1 MPKAAQVVQLPAPVA
16 RRATGSSVAT
26 RYKSEIATIKA
37 KASKA
42 ASRARE
48 AAKTAPGKV
57 MVGGAVGALV
67 AGLADSKLPK
77 LGPIPPSVAVGLVA
91 AVGAISMDGKAGSL
105 ELSGAA
111 VATLSPYLYGVGAR
125 AGSMI

>member
-1 MPKAAQVVQLPAPVA
+1 MPKAPAAQVVQLPAP
-16 RRATGSSVAT
+16 RRASGSSVAT

-57 MVGGAVGALV
+57 MIGGAVGALV